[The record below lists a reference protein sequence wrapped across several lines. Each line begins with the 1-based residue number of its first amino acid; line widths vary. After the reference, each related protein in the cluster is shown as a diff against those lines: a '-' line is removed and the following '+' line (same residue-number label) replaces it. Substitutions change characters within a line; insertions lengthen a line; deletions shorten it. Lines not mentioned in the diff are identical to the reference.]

1 MLRCRA
7 ICDEPTV
14 RRIEHYILAGEGYV
28 EKITFMHQ
36 KRKWPDHYTCP
47 SKIIKRNDTQANIVR
62 AAAKAMRADDEAAIR

>member
-36 KRKWPDHYTCP
+36 KGNGR
-47 SKIIKRNDTQANIVR
+47 IIIHVHLKSLKETTLKLIS
-62 AAAKAMRADDEAAIR
+62 